1 MAMRPINLLNRL
13 RITKYGEAGWQP
25 YVWLCYLGFLFLPL
39 AWPDDDH
46 RWLWPTLL
54 SIAVFLPFY
63 FRCFSPRARWKLG
76 NVLTVALIG
85 LALAPFN
92 IMAFSYTVYAVS
104 LAPSA
109 LRGFRQPILL
119 TLALL
124 GAYVLEIF
132 LLRQPQAPMTAGIA
146 AMVCLVSCFG
156 TITLAERA
164 RQNVALRLSH
174 EEIRR
179 LATVAE
185 RERIGRDLHDLLG
198 HTLSLIAI
206 KSELAG
212 KLIDKDREG
221 ARREIAEMT
230 QVAREALRQVRS
242 AVTGMRAAAL
252 DAELTSARALL
263 ESSGISVSMDR
274 AAITL
279 SPGIETALAMIV
291 REATTN
297 IHRHSQARRAT
308 IVVEAGEAGQNEQV
322 RLTVTDDGRGGTV
335 ESGTGITGIRER
347 VRSLGG
353 NLTIDSPRGRG
364 TVLRA
369 SLPLENA
376 IGGSA
381 STVGESPAKALDRE
395 VAHP

>member
-1 MAMRPINLLNRL
+1 MRTIDLLNRL
-13 RITKYGEAGWQP
+13 RIEKYGEAGWQP
-25 YVWLCYLGFLFLPL
+25 YIWLCYLGFLFIPL
-39 AWPDDDH
+39 AWPGDDH
-46 RWLWPTLL
+46 RWVWPTLL

-63 FRCFSPRARWKLG
+63 FRCFSPRPHWRLG
-76 NVLTVALIG
+76 NLLAIALIG
-85 LALAPFN
+85 LMLAPIN
-92 IMAFSYTVYAVS
+92 LMAFTYIVYAVS
-104 LAPSA
+104 LGPSA
-109 LRGFRQPILL
+109 LRGFRQPVLL

-124 GAYVLEIF
+124 AAYALEIR
-132 LLRQPQAPMTAGIA
+132 LLRQPQGVMTLSIA
-146 AMVCLVSCFG
+146 TIVCLVSCFG
-156 TITLAERA
+156 TMTLVERA

-230 QVAREALRQVRS
+230 QVAREALREVRS

-263 ESSGISVSMDR
+263 ESSGISVSIER
-274 AAITL
+274 SAITL
-279 SPGIETALAMIV
+279 PPVIETALALTV

-297 IHRHSQARRAT
+297 IHRHSEARRAT
-308 IVVEAGEAGQNEQV
+308 LSVQSEGIGREAQV
-322 RLTVTDDGRGGTV
+322 SLTVSDDGRGGAR
-335 ESGTGITGIRER
+335 ESGTGLTGIRER
-347 VRSLGG
+347 LRSLGG
-353 NLTIDSPRGRG
+353 NLTIESPRGRG

-369 SLPLENA
+369 SLPAETLVPESVS
-376 IGGSA
+376 SA
-381 STVGESPAKALDRE
+381 TGSPAPTPGRE

>member
-1 MAMRPINLLNRL
+1 MRTIDLLNRL
-13 RITKYGEAGWQP
+13 RIVKYGEAGWQP
-25 YVWLCYLGFLFLPL
+25 YIWLCYLGFLFIPL
-39 AWPDDDH
+39 AWPDADR
-46 RWLWPTLL
+46 RWVGPTLL

-63 FRCFSPRARWKLG
+63 FRCFAPRPRWKLG
-76 NVLTVALIG
+76 NVLVVALIG
-85 LALAPFN
+85 LALAPVN
-92 IMAFSYTVYAVS
+92 PLAFVYTVYAVS

-109 LRGFRQPILL
+109 LRGFRQPIVL

-124 GAYVLEIF
+124 AAYVLEIF
-132 LLRQPQAPMTAGIA
+132 LLRQPQAAMTAGIA
-146 AMVCLVSCFG
+146 TLVCLVSCFA
-156 TITLAERA
+156 TITMVERA

-212 KLIDKDREG
+212 KLIDRDREG

-230 QVAREALRQVRS
+230 TVAREALRQVRS
-242 AVTGMRAAAL
+242 AVTGIRAAAL
-252 DAELTSARALL
+252 DAELSSARALL
-263 ESSGISVSMDR
+263 ESSGISVSIDR
-274 AAITL
+274 STITL
-279 SPGIETALAMIV
+279 APVIETALALTL
-291 REATTN
+291 REAATN

-308 IVVEAGEAGQNEQV
+308 VVVHAEGTGEHAQV
-322 RLTVTDDGRGGTV
+322 RLTVHDDGRGGAR
-335 ESGTGITGIRER
+335 ESGTGLTGIRER

-353 NLTIDSPRGRG
+353 NLTIDSPLGRG

-369 SLPLENA
+369 SLPVGTA
-376 IGGSA
+376 IAGSA
-381 STVGESPAKALDRE
+381 STVIEPSATAPDRE

>member
-1 MAMRPINLLNRL
+1 MRTIDLLNRL
-13 RITKYGEAGWQP
+13 RIRKYGEAGWQP
-25 YVWLCYLGFLFLPL
+25 YVWLCYLGFLFIPL
-39 AWPDDDH
+39 AWPDAGH
-46 RWLWPTLL
+46 RWVWPTLL
-54 SIAVFLPFY
+54 SIALFLPFY
-63 FRCFSPRARWKLG
+63 FRCFSPRPRWKLG
-76 NVLTVALIG
+76 NVLAVALIG
-85 LALAPFN
+85 MLLAPIN
-92 IMAFSYTVYAVS
+92 PLAFTYIVYAVS
-104 LAPSA
+104 LAPST
-109 LRGFRQPILL
+109 LRGFRQPIVL

-124 GAYVLEIF
+124 GAYLLEIF
-132 LLRQPQAPMTAGIA
+132 LLRQPQALMTTGIA
-146 AMVCLVSCFG
+146 TLVCLVVCVG
-156 TITLAERA
+156 TITLVERT

-230 QVAREALRQVRS
+230 QVARDALREVRS

-263 ESSGISVSMDR
+263 ESSGISVSIDR
-274 AAITL
+274 GAITL
-279 SPGIETALAMIV
+279 APAIETALALTL

-308 IVVEAGEAGQNEQV
+308 LSVQLEATGPAAQV
-322 RLTVTDDGRGGTV
+322 SLTVTDDGRGGAR
-335 ESGTGITGIRER
+335 ESGTGLTGIRER

-353 NLTIDSPRGRG
+353 NLTIESPRGRG

-369 SLPLENA
+369 SLPAGGA
-376 IGGSA
+376 ITASA
-381 STVGESPAKALDRE
+381 SSAAGTTAPTLDRE

>member
-1 MAMRPINLLNRL
+1 MRTIDLLNRL
-13 RITKYGEAGWQP
+13 RISKHGEAGWQP
-25 YVWLCYLGFLFLPL
+25 YVWLCYLGFLFIPL
-39 AWPDDDH
+39 AWPQSDH
-46 RWLWPTLL
+46 SWLWPTLI
-54 SIAVFLPFY
+54 SIPIFLICY
-63 FRCFSPRARWKLG
+63 FRCFSPHPHWRLG
-76 NVLTVALIG
+76 NVLAVALIG
-85 LALAPFN
+85 LGLAPFN
-92 IMAFSYTVYAVS
+92 PLAFTYIAYSVS

-109 LRGFRQPILL
+109 LRGTRQPIALAAGLL
-119 TLALL
+119 ATYALE
-124 GAYVLEIF
+124 VF
-132 LLRQPQAPMTAGIA
+132 LLRQPQVLETLLIA
-146 AMVCLVSCFG
+146 TIVCLVSCFA
-156 TITLAERA
+156 TITMVERA
-164 RQNVALRLSH
+164 RQNAALRLSH

-230 QVAREALRQVRS
+230 QVAREALREVRS

-252 DAELTSARALL
+252 DAELTSARSLL
-263 ESSGISVSMDR
+263 ESSGISVSIDR

-279 SPGIETALAMIV
+279 PPVIETALALTV

-297 IHRHSQARRAT
+297 IHRHSEARRAT
-308 IVVEAGEAGQNEQV
+308 LSVQLEGTGPAAHVS
-322 RLTVTDDGRGGTV
+322 LTVTDDGRGGAR
-335 ESGTGITGIRER
+335 ESGTGLTGIRER

-353 NLTIDSPRGRG
+353 NLAIDSPRGRG

-369 SLPLENA
+369 SLPAGGA
-376 IGGSA
+376 ITASA
-381 STVGESPAKALDRE
+381 SSAAGTTAPTPDRE